1 MGKTHM
7 AFGALF
13 WVAGAG
19 AVAEVA
25 HVDLGP
31 TELVGGLAI
40 ATVAGLLPDI
50 DHPDALLTR
59 GWVPGRKL
67 LGPLG
72 KPVGWLFALPPRI
85 VGKLA
90 RTTMGHRGGTH
101 SFAFAAL
108 WTFGALPLYGLMAG
122 LIAWVLSAI
131 LTMVGAGF
139 DPAVVWSWER
149 EHLPAALPCVMIA
162 VGLGYLSHL
171 FADSLNTVPAGPL
184 FWPFSKRRPMWM
196 PKGLRIRVDSP
207 AEALVRSLVI
217 LAVIAIG
224 LVTIALPVYNA
235 TRDAAQKASTEIQQQ
250 VKERK
255 DGSPAPAR
263 RTRATQP
270 AR

>member
-25 HVDLGP
+25 QVELGP

-67 LGPLG
+67 LGPIG
-72 KPVGWLFALPPRI
+72 KPIGWLFALPPRV
-85 VGKLA
+85 VGVIA
-90 RTTMGHRGGTH
+90 RSAMGHRGGTH
-101 SFAFAAL
+101 SFVFAGL

-122 LIAWVLSAI
+122 VIAWILSA
-131 LTMVGAGF
+131 LLSVVGFGF
-139 DPAVVWSWER
+139 DPATVWNWER

-184 FWPFSKRRPMWM
+184 FWPFSKKRPMWM
-196 PKGLRIRVDSP
+196 PKPLRIRVDSP

-217 LAVIAIG
+217 LSVVAVG
-224 LVTIALPVYNA
+224 LLTIAVPVYNA
-235 TRDAAQKASTEIQQQ
+235 TRDAAERATERI
-250 VKERK
+250 ERTQ
-255 DGSPAPAR
+255 PAPA
-263 RTRATQP
+263 AP
-270 AR
+270 APRPRP